1 MGMRPV
7 VTTRPP
13 STITTTTVGTR
24 AGASAAFRGETK
36 EALTPPYLAAHG
48 RALSGAIAA
57 SQPPLTADRVAMRRS
72 FSTGALSPARPALSV
87 AAGVDGV
94 GGVGVGGVGVGG
106 VYGGDDPAGAGKGG
120 DGGDHWGYSSIGGTS
135 AEIRKLAAQIR
146 KMGGLGR
153 YRIDGL
159 RESQVKGCRGWPW
172 WWLQH
177 DPRKE
182 DENPLFTYLGTKK

>member
-13 STITTTTVGTR
+13 STIPTTTVGTG
-24 AGASAAFRGETK
+24 AGASATFRGETK

-48 RALSGAIAA
+48 RALPGAITAC
-57 SQPPLTADRVAMRRS
+57 QPPSTADRVAMRRS
-72 FSTGALSPARPALSV
+72 FSTEALSPAWPALSV
-87 AAGVDGV
+87 AAGVG
-94 GGVGVGGVGVGG
+94 GVGG

-120 DGGDHWGYSSIGGTS
+120 DGGDHWGYSSIGGSS

-153 YRIDGL
+153 HRIDGL
-159 RESQVKGCRGWPW
+159 RESQVKGGRGWPW
-172 WWLQH
+172 VAVVVVSA
-177 DPRKE
+177 RSE
-182 DENPLFTYLGTKK
+182 EGR

>member
-13 STITTTTVGTR
+13 STILTTTVGTV

-36 EALTPPYLAAHG
+36 EALTPSYLAAHG
-48 RALSGAIAA
+48 RALSGSIAA
-57 SQPPLTADRVAMRRS
+57 SQPPLTADRVAMRNR
-72 FSTGALSPARPALSV
+72 FSTGALSPARPALNV
-87 AAGVDGV
+87 AAGVG
-94 GGVGVGGVGVGG
+94 GVGG

-120 DGGDHWGYSSIGGTS
+120 DGGGYSSIGGSS

-153 YRIDGL
+153 HRIDGL